1 MFLSVSIETKTDI
14 TLGALRSVTFNSR
27 KRRIVL
33 NARNNAVA
41 SSDICST
48 VSKVFST
55 NRAWAEIDLELARKN
70 YQIVSNSLQATTKI
84 CCVVK
89 ANAYGHG
96 SVRMAQLYESLGASY
111 LAVATLEEALQLRQA
126 KIKLP
131 ILILGYTSPQY
142 ADVLSD
148 NDITQC
154 VYSLDYG
161 RALSSCATEKGKT
174 VKIHIK
180 IDTGMGRIGFRYV
193 CGDEQELTDAQT
205 VCRMQGL
212 TVEGIFTHF
221 SSADDEIGSD
231 ETTER
236 QYQYFLEAISC
247 LEKRGIQFSIRH
259 CSNSAAILK
268 YPHMQLDMVRAGISL
283 YGLESVNSFQNKVNF
298 QQILQLKTIVS
309 HIKLIHKGEAIG
321 YGQEYVAEKDTI
333 IATLPI
339 GYADGLWR
347 SNSRHGMLVNIN
359 NEYAPIIGRIC
370 MDQCMIDITALKEV
384 HVGDIVT
391 VYGDSEINSIDKIA
405 EINKTISYEIVCSVS
420 ERVPRQYI
428 NKEK

>member
-1 MFLSVSIETKTDI
+1 ME
-14 TLGALRSVTFNSR
+14 
-27 KRRIVL
+27 
-33 NARNNAVA
+33 NNEYI
-41 SSDICST
+41 D
-48 VSKVFST
+48 T
-55 NRAWAEIDLELARKN
+55 NRAWAEIDITKAKEN
-70 YQIVSNSLQATTKI
+70 YFSIKKCLKPQTQI

-96 SVRMAQLYESLGASY
+96 SVRMAQLYESLGANY
-111 LAVATLEEALQLRQA
+111 LAVATIEEALQLRQA
-126 KIKLP
+126 PIKLP
-131 ILILGYTSPQY
+131 ILILGYTAPQY

-161 RALSSCATEKGKT
+161 RALSSCATEKGKS
-174 VKIHIK
+174 VKVHIK

-193 CGDEQELTDAQT
+193 GGDEQELTDAQT

-236 QYQYFLEAISC
+236 QYQYFLEAISY
-247 LEKRGIQFSIRH
+247 LEKQGIQFSIRH

-283 YGLESVNSFQNKVNF
+283 YGLDADNLFSCQTNLH
-298 QQILQLKTIVS
+298 QILQLKTIVS
-309 HIKLIHKGEAIG
+309 HIKLTHKGDTIG
-321 YGQEYVAEKDTI
+321 YGREYVAEKNTI

-347 SNSRHGMLVNIN
+347 SNSRHGMLVNIKS
-359 NEYAPIIGRIC
+359 EYAPIIGRIC
-370 MDQCMIDITALKEV
+370 MDQCMIDVTALKEV
-384 HVGDIVT
+384 NVGDIVT

-405 EINKTISYEIVCSVS
+405 AINKTISYEIVCSVS
-420 ERVPRQYI
+420 ERVPKFYV
-428 NKEK
+428 NNDL